1 MSAQGHPSYSVSPST
16 LLSIANMNVSG
27 ANNSLSDV
35 DNSPSGADDIL
46 SRCAGAKLT
55 TEESARI
62 LSEILPI
69 FFHERMQPLDPRHVS
84 EQACA
89 RLLAEHAELQTLL
102 EEAVEAQ
109 SCRVLWE
116 CDLLSFKTSGSALT
130 IACFPSASSTMLR
143 LFWMSIARR
152 SRISRTGARIC
163 RAGRLPVRLRVET
176 RLGAGTLLRLR

>member
-1 MSAQGHPSYSVSPST
+1 
-16 LLSIANMNVSG
+16 MNVSG

-109 SCRVLWE
+109 SCRVFLVFA
-116 CDLLSFKTSGSALT
+116 DTRRPHFLT
-130 IACFPSASSTMLR
+130 GVVLIFDWRCPLPSPLP
-143 LFWMSIARR
+143 
-152 SRISRTGARIC
+152 SRFTFLQ
-163 RAGRLPVRLRVET
+163 GRP
-176 RLGAGTLLRLR
+176 APLLRLRVFRALPRRCCGSFG